1 MKKVA
6 LLFTGHDLS
15 EGTTTVL
22 KSLKRHHVKGNFFL
36 TGDYLRNASFKPYI
50 QQMLKDGHV
59 VSGHSDKH
67 LLVSGW
73 GSRDELL
80 VSRDSFLRDLK
91 TNVDELALAGVDT
104 SQLRYYIPSYE
115 WYNSQTVAWA
125 KEIGLSSINYTPGIR
140 TAADYTYPEM
150 GERYLSSGAILKGLW
165 SYEEKFGLN
174 GFMILIHMGTDG
186 RRKDKLYHYLGDMID
201 ILKKKGYQIMDIPD
215 LLN

>member
-1 MKKVA
+1 VA

-15 EGTTTVL
+15 EGTATVL
-22 KSLKRHHVKGNFFL
+22 NSLKRHQVKGNFFL
-36 TGDYLRNASFKPYI
+36 TGDYLRNASFKPFVR
-50 QQMLKDGHV
+50 QMLKDGHL

-67 LLVSGW
+67 LLISDW

-91 TNVDELALAGVDT
+91 ANVNELARLGTAAY
-104 SQLRYYIPSYE
+104 QRQYYIPSYE
-115 WYNSQTVAWA
+115 WYNSQTVVWA

-150 GERYLSSGAILKGLW
+150 GKRYLSSAAILEDLW
-165 SYEEKFGLN
+165 SYEAKSGLN
-174 GFMILIHMGTDG
+174 GFMVLIHMGTDE
-186 RRKDKLYHYLGDMID
+186 RRKDKLYHHLDDIIN
-201 ILKKKGYQIMDIPD
+201 ILKKKGYQIVDIPG

>member
-1 MKKVA
+1 M
-6 LLFTGHDLS
+6 
-15 EGTTTVL
+15 
-22 KSLKRHHVKGNFFL
+22 KGNFFL
-36 TGDYLRNASFKPYI
+36 TGDYLRNAVFKPYVRR
-50 QQMLKDGHV
+50 MLKDGHV

-67 LLVSGW
+67 LLISDW

-91 TNVDELALAGVDT
+91 TNVDELALSGIDT
-104 SQLRYYIPSYE
+104 CQLHYYIPSYE

-150 GERYLSSGAILKGLW
+150 GERYLSSVAILEGLW
-165 SYEEKFGLN
+165 YYEEKFGLN
-174 GFMILIHMGTDG
+174 GFMILIHMGTDEK
-186 RRKDKLYHYLGDMID
+186 RKDKLYHHLDDMIN
-201 ILKKKGYQIMDIPD
+201 ILKKKGYQIVDIPG

>member
-1 MKKVA
+1 MA

-15 EGTTTVL
+15 EGTDAVL
-22 KSLKRHHVKGNFFL
+22 NSLKHHHVKGNFFL
-36 TGDYLRNASFKPYI
+36 TGDYLRNAGFKPDVRR
-50 QQMLKDGHV
+50 MLKDGHV

-67 LLVSGW
+67 LLISDW

-91 TNVDELALAGVDT
+91 TNVGELALSGIDT
-104 SQLRYYIPSYE
+104 CQLRHYIPSYE

-150 GERYLSSGAILKGLW
+150 GERYLSSIAILEGLW

-174 GFMILIHMGTDG
+174 GFMILVHMGTDE
-186 RRKDKLYHYLGDMID
+186 RRKDKLYHHLDDMIN
-201 ILKKKGYQIMDIPD
+201 ILKKKGYQIVDIPG